1 MFEVIDVGE
10 YIYCGRI
17 ELVDK
22 PYTDTQP
29 GEDGNDRK
37 VWMFPIRPVPD
48 NDVKKP
54 PMFVF
59 KDIEDY
65 KNRGKNVDSEYA
77 KFLEE
82 NKKKKVKNSSVVI
95 PAQVSKPEPKK
106 VMNAPDDIEAK
117 TVKHK
122 KYGVGLIKKVE
133 GPNLV
138 ITFKS
143 VGEKTLNYEVCMQ
156 NKLLEIL

>member
-1 MFEVIDVGE
+1 M
-10 YIYCGRI
+10 
-17 ELVDK
+17 L
-22 PYTDTQP
+22 
-29 GEDGNDRK
+29 
-37 VWMFPIRPVPD
+37 IR
-48 NDVKKP
+48 
-54 PMFVF
+54 
-59 KDIEDY
+59 
-65 KNRGKNVDSEYA
+65 
-77 KFLEE
+77 
-82 NKKKKVKNSSVVI
+82 KKVKNSSVVI